1 MSHPITDAIIGMT
14 PAERAAYKS
23 AQISAKPAPDSLV
36 AGDRMVAINDITTV
50 GGILEFNVAVWFD
63 VGGGSWQLA
72 DTSAINP
79 VRVVNPPILVPD
91 PGGDIERAHEDPHTH
106 VVTSTFYR
114 EDTDS
119 ALLQIAYDVAAH
131 LVNPGNEM

>member
-1 MSHPITDAIIGMT
+1 MPHPISDAIASMT
-14 PAERAAYKS
+14 PAERAAYKA
-23 AQISAKPAPDSLV
+23 AQFAARPAPDSLV
-36 AGDRMVAINDITTV
+36 AGDRMVAVNDITTV
-50 GGILEFNVAVWFD
+50 NGLLQFNVAVWFD

-91 PGGDIERAHEDPHTH
+91 PGGDIERTHEDPTTH
-106 VVTSTFYR
+106 VVSSMFYR
-114 EDTDS
+114 EDTDQ
-119 ALLQIAYDVAAH
+119 ALMQIAYDVTEH